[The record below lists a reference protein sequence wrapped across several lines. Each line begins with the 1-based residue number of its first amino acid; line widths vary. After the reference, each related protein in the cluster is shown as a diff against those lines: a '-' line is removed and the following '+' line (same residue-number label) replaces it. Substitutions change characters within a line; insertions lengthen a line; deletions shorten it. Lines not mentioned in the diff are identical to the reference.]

1 MEKEI
6 MVYFN
11 SGNKARLSA
20 ENTVIVDYVDEIKV
34 LDAVEA
40 GKQVVNWNNVSF
52 IRKFEEREAE
62 E

>member
-20 ENTVIVDYVDEIKV
+20 GNTMIVEFVDDVKILE
-34 LDAVEA
+34 AVDA